1 MTGPS
6 FTGWSGFYSA
16 ALRSLRWVMGNPGA
30 TSIGLFATGAVTM
43 EAVLVHEIAPP
54 HPQCKN
60 FYEMVAETRMI
71 CKKEE

>member
-1 MTGPS
+1 
-6 FTGWSGFYSA
+6 
-16 ALRSLRWVMGNPGA
+16 MGNPGA